1 MKPKNEIKMLAA
13 QKGVTLTYIAT
24 YLSEKLNKKY
34 PLDTLSKKLRNDT
47 LKYSEAKLIA
57 EALGMEL
64 KFIDKE

>member
-1 MKPKNEIKMLAA
+1 MKPQNEIKMLAA
-13 QKGVTLTYIAT
+13 QKGLTLTHIAK
-24 YLSEKLNKKY
+24 YLSEKLTKKY

-64 KFIDKE
+64 VFKDKE